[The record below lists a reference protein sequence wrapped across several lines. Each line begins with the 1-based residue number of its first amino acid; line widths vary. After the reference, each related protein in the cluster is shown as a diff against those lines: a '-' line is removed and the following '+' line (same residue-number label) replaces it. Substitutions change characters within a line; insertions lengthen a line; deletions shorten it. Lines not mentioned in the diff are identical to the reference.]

1 MKTHFTTEL
10 NDALSQFIA
19 TASEAEMNIAFENA
33 RFNVYR
39 NCVGPL
45 EGLFGDVFN
54 DIAASSMFRVSLVPI
69 RPSKITALI
78 VSERDVNR
86 AADYEDLALAA

>member
-1 MKTHFTTEL
+1 MKTRFTTEL
-10 NDALSQFIA
+10 NDALSRFIA
-19 TASEAEMNIAFENA
+19 TASEAEMDIAFENA
-33 RFNVYR
+33 GFNVYR
-39 NCVGPL
+39 NCVGPF

-69 RPSKITALI
+69 QPSKITALI

-86 AADYEDLALAA
+86 AADYENLALAA